1 MSEPGAGG
9 LWVPP
14 RVTLARHRPTR
25 RTVTLPSG
33 ERALVTVDDSGTVTH
48 VEHGEV
54 LDAIVRP
61 DVIRIKVRRYWGAHG
76 HPNPEGPL
84 AGREGRYEPGR

>member
-1 MSEPGAGG
+1 MSG
-9 LWVPP
+9 LWTPP
-14 RVTLARHRPTR
+14 ARVAQLRHRATK

-48 VEHGEV
+48 IEHGEV
-54 LDAIVRP
+54 LDALVRP
-61 DVIRIKVRRYWGAHG
+61 QTIRVKIRRYWGAHG

-84 AGREGRYEPGR
+84 QGKDTHGPRR